1 MHQIR
6 DAQAAGYKED
16 EIVSSVTNYCMVP
29 RLTLRGVFETTLNL
43 SLAQLLQFLEAHL
56 NERRSAEDM
65 CNAMTSLV

>member
-16 EIVSSVTNYCMVP
+16 EYVSSVTNCMVP

-56 NERRSAEDM
+56 NERRSAEDLR
-65 CNAMTSLV
+65 NAMTSLV

>member
-16 EIVSSVTNYCMVP
+16 EIVSSVTNCMVP

-56 NERRSAEDM
+56 NERRSAEDL
-65 CNAMTSLV
+65 CDAMTSLV